1 MLKVTCFKCHWN
13 WQYSNEAIKA
23 MLDEVAEGQSS
34 YPVECPRCRRIN
46 KVSVK
51 KMKSALPRVPE
62 SHHDDSTQ
70 AD

>member
-13 WQYSNEAIKA
+13 WQYSNEAIQA
-23 MLDEVAEGQSS
+23 MLDEVEEGQSS

-51 KMKSALPRVPE
+51 KLQSALPRTLT
-62 SHHDDSTQ
+62 SSNDD
-70 AD
+70 